1 MFKTMG
7 PPKPTKY
14 APLICTL
21 TMVSAAIGIVVGLI
35 KGNPLWIIICLFP
48 AVLYEIYR
56 TQGVSTK
63 WASWGMLLILVAEI
77 FFIIQDVNFNLAD
90 FLGRDSAYIGGQYVQ
105 LGDIKSLGP
114 SMLAVIA
121 MILVIRTA
129 GVYTKWLA
137 GIILVSS
144 FALIFSLDPD
154 LFIDLLQAV
163 VIKIFDSL

>member
-21 TMVSAAIGIVVGLI
+21 AMVSAAIGIVVGLI

-77 FFIIQDVNFNLAD
+77 FLITQDVNFNLAE
-90 FLGRDSAYIGGQYVQ
+90 FLGRDSAYVGGQYVQ
-105 LGDIKSLGP
+105 LGDIKSLGS

-121 MILVIRTA
+121 MILAVRTA
-129 GVYTKWLA
+129 GIYTKWLA

-144 FALIFSLDPD
+144 LALIFSLDPV
-154 LFIDLLQAV
+154 LFGDLLKSV
-163 VIKIFDSL
+163 VETIFDLL